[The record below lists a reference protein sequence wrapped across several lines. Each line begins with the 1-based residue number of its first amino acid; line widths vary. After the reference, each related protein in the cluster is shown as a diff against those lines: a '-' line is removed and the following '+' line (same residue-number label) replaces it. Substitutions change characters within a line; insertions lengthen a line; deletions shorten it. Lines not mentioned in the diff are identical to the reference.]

1 MALLEEIH
9 GGGFTW
15 ATVDTST
22 EKGKGRL
29 DELRRGSGQPVP
41 IPAIVADGRVVFDH
55 LPDLEDVDD
64 WLTRRLGPRTA

>member
-1 MALLEEIH
+1 MELLEEIH

-22 EKGKGRL
+22 EKGKARL
-29 DELRRGSGQPVP
+29 EELRRGSGRQVPV
-41 IPAIVADGRVVFDH
+41 PAIVAEGRVVFDH

-64 WLTRRLGPRTA
+64 WLRQQLGPRTS

>member
-1 MALLEEIH
+1 MELLEEIH

-29 DELRRGSGQPVP
+29 EELGHGSGGHIPVP
-41 IPAIVADGRVVFDH
+41 AVVADGRIVFDH
-55 LPDLEDVDD
+55 LPDLEDVDE
-64 WLTRRLGPRTA
+64 WLRERLGPRTT